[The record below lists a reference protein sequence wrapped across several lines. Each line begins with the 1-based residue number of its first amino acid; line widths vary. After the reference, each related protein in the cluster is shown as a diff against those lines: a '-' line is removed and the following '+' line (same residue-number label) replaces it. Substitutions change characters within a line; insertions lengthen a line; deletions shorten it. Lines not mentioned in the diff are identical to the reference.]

1 MRCACKRQEAS
12 FGLAPIFWK
21 VGRTALAPAFGSSA
35 TPRRIF
41 APSEIF
47 CVILSVFGRGDE
59 LIRPGAIGQGPTAAL
74 PNESESNGR

>member
-1 MRCACKRQEAS
+1 MRP
-12 FGLAPIFWK
+12 APIFWR

-47 CVILSVFGRGDE
+47 CVILSAFGRGDE
-59 LIRPGAIGQGPTAAL
+59 LIRSGVIG
-74 PNESESNGR
+74 